1 MNHAAAPHPFRPQP
15 WLRVANS
22 DRDKVVEILHE
33 AYAEG
38 RLDDAELD
46 ARIDRVLAA
55 RTYGELEAPL
65 VDLLPSAPPRPA
77 GPPPQPLSTSSGE
90 RTAALLMHWSAFPT
104 FFLVPLIIYLA
115 EGRRNSYLR
124 AQAAEATNFQLT
136 FLIAN
141 IALGATAFLIL
152 PALLF
157 PVIWVAWLLLVFVGG
172 LSAATGSR
180 FRYPLTVRFVR

>member
-1 MNHAAAPHPFRPQP
+1 MNYAAPRPFRPQP
-15 WLRVANS
+15 WLRVAHS

-65 VDLLPSAPPRPA
+65 VDLLPVAQPRPV
-77 GPPPQPLSTSSGE
+77 GPPPQPLSTSSSE
-90 RTAALLMHWSAFPT
+90 RTAALLTHWSGYLT
-104 FFLVPLIIYLA
+104 FFLVPLIVYLA
-115 EGRRNSYLR
+115 EGQRNSYLR

-136 FLIAN
+136 FLLAN
-141 IALGATAFLIL
+141 IALGVTAVLVL

-157 PVIWVAWLLLVFVGG
+157 PVIWVAWLVLVFVGG
-172 LSAATGSR
+172 VAAATGSR
-180 FRYPLTVRFVR
+180 FRYPLAIRFLR